1 MTLNNKNMLPDN
13 IFSYKK
19 SIKEKSVRD
28 TLKALYKWL
37 KMLLISP

>member
-19 SIKEKSVRD
+19 SVNEKSVRD
-28 TLKALYKWL
+28 TLKALYK
-37 KMLLISP
+37 

>member
-13 IFSYKK
+13 RFSYEK

-28 TLKALYKWL
+28 ALKALYK
-37 KMLLISP
+37 